1 MSIKATDFLVL
12 IAAVSA
18 LAIAAP
24 AGAASSSSSA
34 MSGNAMSGSAMS
46 AHPNPMVCAPSET
59 QTSIS
64 MTNCTLADLKTEYS
78 RSTYGGNKAL
88 MKAAIGNFGTKPP
101 TAAFTLVFSM
111 IGGESTG

>member
-1 MSIKATDFLVL
+1 M
-12 IAAVSA
+12 
-18 LAIAAP
+18 
-24 AGAASSSSSA
+24 
-34 MSGNAMSGSAMS
+34 MS
-46 AHPNPMVCAPSET
+46 AHPNPAVCAPSET

-78 RSTYGGNKAL
+78 RSNYGGNKAL

-111 IGGESTG
+111 IGGVVVGGQ